1 MLPLALSARRTFQD
15 PFVIPA
21 VEPYWAAIPVWTVTH
36 IFDVTEFN
44 SRFLGL
50 DSIVSFARL
59 ALCLFFAAAATGI
72 WSAADRHRLN
82 YTVLQE

>member
-1 MLPLALSARRTFQD
+1 MLPLALSARRTFRD
-15 PFVIPA
+15 PYLFPTM
-21 VEPYWAAIPVWTVTH
+21 EPYWAAMSVWTVSNVFGIT
-36 IFDVTEFN
+36 DFN
-44 SRFLGL
+44 ARFLGS